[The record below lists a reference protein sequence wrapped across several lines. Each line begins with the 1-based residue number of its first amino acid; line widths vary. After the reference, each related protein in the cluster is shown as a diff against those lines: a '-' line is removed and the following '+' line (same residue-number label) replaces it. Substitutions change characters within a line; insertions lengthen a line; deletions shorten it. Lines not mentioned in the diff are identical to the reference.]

1 MTRPGE
7 SPVKISR
14 KPRVIATASVIA
26 LTLALSGAVWA
37 GEGATV
43 GWFLQRIAAA
53 RNLQAT
59 TPAQAE
65 RELNLSGVR
74 LSKLDLDKA
83 LTEGDIVSV
92 GNALGIKVTTQNPTA
107 LSDRK
112 QAESFVVA
120 FGPELGTSGSAKT
133 RDAGGVPNDASD
145 NGKGKKKGHNKSTGE
160 PL

>member
-1 MTRPGE
+1 MKT
-7 SPVKISR
+7 SR
-14 KPRVIATASVIA
+14 ETRVIAVASVIA

-37 GEGATV
+37 GEGTTV

-65 RELNLSGVR
+65 RDLRASGVG
-74 LSKLDLDKA
+74 LSKLDLDKP
-83 LTEGDIVSV
+83 LTEGDIVIV
-92 GNALGIKVTTQNPTA
+92 GQSLGINVTTQNPTA
-107 LSDRK
+107 LSDRR
-112 QAESFVVA
+112 QAESFIVA
-120 FGPELGTSGSAKT
+120 FGPEVGTSGSAKT